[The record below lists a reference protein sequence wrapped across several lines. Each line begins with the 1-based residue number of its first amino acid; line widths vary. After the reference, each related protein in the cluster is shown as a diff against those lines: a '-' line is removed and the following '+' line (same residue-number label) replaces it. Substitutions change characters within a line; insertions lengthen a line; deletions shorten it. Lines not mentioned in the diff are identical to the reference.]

1 MTVTDKSILIT
12 GAARRIGR
20 ELSLYFASKGW
31 HVLAHYN
38 QSKDDAEKLEA
49 VIKAANGKVT
59 LLQARLSSADD
70 ADVFFSRMLET
81 AGKPDVI
88 INNAAMFEPEKKGAS
103 SESHAA
109 HMGTNVDAPIV
120 LIKNL
125 YAAGGGV
132 AINMLDGFYE
142 PLIVAFPSYAESKKL
157 LEQWTLDK
165 RTEMAPTLSL
175 YGIKIGPTLRNE
187 RESED
192 HFTVMAAA
200 SPRGR
205 VTPLPL
211 ICETAENMAEGREQE
226 GIVDLA

>member
-1 MTVTDKSILIT
+1 MMNESKSILIT

-20 ELSLYFASKGW
+20 ELALHFAAKGW

-49 VIKAANGKVT
+49 DIKTAHGKVT

-70 ADVFFSRMLET
+70 ADTFFSHMIE
-81 AGKPDVI
+81 AVGKPDVI
-88 INNAAMFEPEKKGAS
+88 INNAALFEPERKGVS

-109 HMGTNVDAPIV
+109 HMATNVDAPIV
-120 LIKNL
+120 LINNL
-125 YAAGGGV
+125 FAAGGGT
-132 AINMLDGFYE
+132 AINILDGFYE

-157 LEQWTLDK
+157 LEQWTMDK
-165 RTEMAPTLSL
+165 RADLAPTLAL
-175 YGIKIGPTLRNE
+175 YGLKIGPTLRNE

-211 ICETAENMAEGREQE
+211 ICETAERMANGLEQE